1 MLVGFRIGERRDQGE
16 ALAKSRSLFLTI
28 IFLLVRW
35 PESTR
40 SLDGPPHPSLDLGG
54 LFRFHRLIHQKPFFS
69 RLTFFHPTLTRLFH
83 RKLWANLIRP
93 QFIVTKQR
101 SPKKPSHRHEV

>member
-1 MLVGFRIGERRDQGE
+1 MLAGFRIGERRDQGE
-16 ALAKSRSLFLTI
+16 ALAKCLREGLGKSRSLFLTI

-40 SLDGPPHPSLDLGG
+40 SLDGPPHPSLDLGR

-83 RKLWANLIRP
+83 NLL
-93 QFIVTKQR
+93 
-101 SPKKPSHRHEV
+101 